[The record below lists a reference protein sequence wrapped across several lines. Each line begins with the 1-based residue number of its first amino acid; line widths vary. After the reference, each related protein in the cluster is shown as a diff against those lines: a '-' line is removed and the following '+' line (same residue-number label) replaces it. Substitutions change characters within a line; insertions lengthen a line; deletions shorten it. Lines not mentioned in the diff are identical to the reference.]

1 MLQTAT
7 KAVSFSV
14 FVLAQA
20 KVFLIGAFAD
30 VLSGPHYRFGNGIG
44 AGSGPRAIA
53 TLTTQEFQTNF
64 TP

>member
-30 VLSGPHYRFGNGIG
+30 VLSGPHNRIGNGFG
-44 AGSGPRAIA
+44 AGSGLWVFA
-53 TLTTQEFQTNF
+53 TLTGPHFRTKF